1 VLLQACAV
9 GKRAAA
15 TGTVAAIDAATAGN
29 VSSAQN
35 TVPHALDHGLHRD
48 SKNGLLSF

>member
-1 VLLQACAV
+1 VLLQARAV

-35 TVPHALDHGLHRD
+35 TVLYVLDYGLHRD
-48 SKNGLLSF
+48 S